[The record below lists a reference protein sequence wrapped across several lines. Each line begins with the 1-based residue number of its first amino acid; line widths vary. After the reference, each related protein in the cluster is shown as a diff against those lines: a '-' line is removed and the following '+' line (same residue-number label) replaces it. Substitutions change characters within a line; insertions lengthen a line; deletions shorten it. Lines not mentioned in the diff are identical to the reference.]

1 MAALPPTPRPR
12 VLAAAPCHVPS
23 RRRRRV
29 CDGLCSAV
37 AADNGCAESPDVVLE
52 CKRLNRLVKSG
63 RLADALDL
71 FDRMPRKN
79 VVAWTSVMSGCTRNG
94 RPEAALAM
102 FADMVES
109 GVAPNDFACN
119 AALVACADLGALR
132 AGEQVHS
139 LAVRAGFAGDAW
151 IGSCLIEM
159 YSRCGSLPAAK
170 EVFDRMDSPDVVGY
184 TSLISAFCRN
194 GEFEL
199 AAEALIQMMK
209 QGLKPNEH
217 TMTTILTACPRV
229 LGQQIHGYLIKKI
242 GLRSQSVYS
251 STALIDFYSRNGE
264 FKLAK
269 AVFDSLHCKNVVSW
283 CSMMQLY
290 IRDGRLE
297 EALQVFGDMIS
308 EGVDPNEF
316 ALSIVLGAC
325 GSIGLGRQLHCS
337 AIKHDLI
344 TDIRV
349 SNALLSMYGRTGLV
363 EELEAMLN
371 KIENPDLVSWTTAI
385 SANFQN
391 GFGEKAIALLC
402 QMHSEGFT
410 PNDYA
415 FSSVLSSCADVASL
429 DQGMQFHCLALKL
442 GCDSEICTRN
452 ALINMYSKCGQMGS
466 ARLAF
471 DVMHTHDVTSWN
483 SLIHGYAQHGDANK
497 ALEVFSKMRSN
508 GVKPDDSTFLGV
520 LMGCNHSGM
529 VEEGELFF
537 RLMIDQYSFTPA
549 PSHYACMI
557 DMLGRNGRFD
567 EALRMINDM
576 PFEPDALIWKTL
588 LASCKLHRNLDIGK
602 LAADRLMELSD
613 RDSASYVLMSNIY
626 AMHGEW
632 EDARKVR
639 RRMDETGVKKDAGCS
654 WIEINNEVHTFASRD
669 MSHPNSDSIYQML
682 GELVAVMQDFD
693 ELEPRHHSS
702 SSSINSG
709 GGRRTHVAAVPP
721 SLLPQHQQIENH
733 GDLTSGSNQD
743 VWAILSVEV
752 ASNLSKSVVSLTLS
766 DGNTLIYAC
775 SGIVIECQEG
785 SGTIFLTSASL
796 VTAFYDTEEVY
807 DNLKIEVRHEGNEV
821 LKGYLAKYDLDKN
834 FAVVYTMESLD
845 VHIVLAENSR
855 DRYINKKLVAVGR
868 DKHGVLM
875 AKSVMVAGCRD
886 SNRSEDSKEIR
897 LISEDWEGGPL
908 FDFDG
913 KFVGMN
919 RFSVMDRTSVLSWV
933 SILIILKHYLPSLQN
948 RILKRLQ
955 NVKRVRDGER
965 PTGELP
971 DYHPEAPVHR
981 GGLNTEQFGYLNS
994 MGYPK
999 PPINVLDETFG
1010 DLCGEDLWS
1019 EINKKGC
1026 TTILTSAS
1034 LVRESDD
1041 GNKIDENLR
1050 IEVLLPNK
1058 QLREGTLQ
1066 HYSLHYNVALVSV
1079 KDKDFHARPANIQL
1093 DHNHGPGVAAVGR
1106 CFESGKL
1113 MAARTDVVDWS
1124 GTLDCEM
1131 FLIRS
1136 SCKITKAGIGGPLV
1150 DLEGKVIGMNFYD
1163 KKIGTPCLPWNVILM
1178 VLACFEKESSG
1189 GEVGSGSDPCGAP
1202 GWKIPRDESVR
1213 LNRWPVPLPYWRPH
1227 DDVDEQEPPEGCEHI
1242 YTYINGERYCYR

>member
-12 VLAAAPCHVPS
+12 LLAAAPCHMPS
-23 RRRRRV
+23 RRHRV
-29 CDGLCSAV
+29 CVGLCSAAAA
-37 AADNGCAESPDVVLE
+37 AADNGCAKPPDVVLE
-52 CKRLNRLVKSG
+52 CKRLDRLVKSG
-63 RLADALDL
+63 RLTDALDL
-71 FDRMPRKN
+71 FDRMPTKN
-79 VVAWTSVMSGCTRNG
+79 VVAWTSVMSGFTRNG

-132 AGEQVHS
+132 FGEQVHS

-170 EVFDRMDSPDVVGY
+170 DVFDRMDSPDVVGY

-209 QGLKPNEH
+209 KGLKPNEH
-217 TMTTILTACPRV
+217 TMTTILTVCPRV
-229 LGQQIHGYLIKKI
+229 LGQQIHGYLIKTMD
-242 GLRSQSVYS
+242 LQSQSVYS

-264 FKLAK
+264 FNLAK
-269 AVFDSLHCKNVVSW
+269 SVFEGLHCKNVVSW
-283 CSMMQLY
+283 CSVMQLY
-290 IRDGRLE
+290 IRDLRLE
-297 EALQVFGDMIS
+297 DALQVFVDMIS

-316 ALSIVLGAC
+316 ALSIVLGAS

-337 AIKHDLI
+337 AIKHNLT

-349 SNALLSMYGRTGLV
+349 WNALLSMYGRTGLV

-442 GCDSEICTRN
+442 GCDSKICTGN

-497 ALEVFSKMRSN
+497 ALEAFSNMCFN
-508 GVKPDDSTFLGV
+508 GVKPDNSTFLGV

-537 RLMIDQYSFTPA
+537 RLIIDQYSFTPM

-567 EALRMINDM
+567 EALCMINDM
-576 PFEPDALIWKTL
+576 PYEPDALIWKTL

-613 RDSASYVLMSNIY
+613 RDSASYVLMSSIY

-632 EDARKVR
+632 EDAGKVR

-654 WIEINNEVHTFASRD
+654 WIEIKNEVHAFSARD
-669 MSHPNSDSIYQML
+669 RSHPDSDSIYQML
-682 GELVAVMQDFD
+682 GELVAVMQDFE
-693 ELEPRHHSS
+693 ELEPFDMRKSKRMADHNLTRSS
-702 SSSINSG
+702 KNEGEISS
-709 GGRRTHVAAVPP
+709 TK
-721 SLLPQHQQIENH
+721 SLI
-733 GDLTSGSNQD
+733 S
-743 VWAILSVEV
+743 
-752 ASNLSKSVVSLTLS
+752 
-766 DGNTLIYAC
+766 GNTLIYAC
-775 SGIVIECQEG
+775 SGIAIECQEG

-796 VTAFYDTEEVY
+796 VRAFYDTEEVY
-807 DNLKIEVRHEGNEV
+807 DNLKAGKRR
-821 LKGYLAKYDLDKN
+821 N
-834 FAVVYTMESLD
+834 FA
-845 VHIVLAENSR
+845 
-855 DRYINKKLVAVGR
+855 
-868 DKHGVLM
+868 
-875 AKSVMVAGCRD
+875 C
-886 SNRSEDSKEIR
+886 
-897 LISEDWEGGPL
+897 
-908 FDFDG
+908 
-913 KFVGMN
+913 
-919 RFSVMDRTSVLSWV
+919 
-933 SILIILKHYLPSLQN
+933 
-948 RILKRLQ
+948 
-955 NVKRVRDGER
+955 
-965 PTGELP
+965 TGFFIE
-971 DYHPEAPVHR
+971 
-981 GGLNTEQFGYLNS
+981 
-994 MGYPK
+994 
-999 PPINVLDETFG
+999 
-1010 DLCGEDLWS
+1010 W
-1019 EINKKGC
+1019 KGC
-1026 TTILTSAS
+1026 TTILTYSS
-1034 LVRESDD
+1034 LVRESGD

-1050 IEVLLPNK
+1050 TS
-1058 QLREGTLQ
+1058 REGTLQ
-1066 HYSLHYNVALVSV
+1066 HYSLHYNVTLVSV

-1093 DHNHGPGVAAVGR
+1093 DHNHGPRVAALGR

-1113 MAARTDVVDWS
+1113 MAARARVVDWS
-1124 GTLDCEM
+1124 GTLDCEL

-1136 SCKITKAGIGGPLV
+1136 SCKITEAGIGGPFI

-1163 KKIGTPCLPWNVILM
+1163 KKIGTPYLPWNVILM
-1178 VLACFEKESSG
+1178 VLACFEKE
-1189 GEVGSGSDPCGAP
+1189 
-1202 GWKIPRDESVR
+1202 
-1213 LNRWPVPLPYWRPH
+1213 RWPVPLPYWRPH
-1227 DDVDEQEPPEGCEHI
+1227 DDVDEQEPPEGCEHVC
-1242 YTYINGERYCYR
+1242 TYINGERWYYRFRCQM